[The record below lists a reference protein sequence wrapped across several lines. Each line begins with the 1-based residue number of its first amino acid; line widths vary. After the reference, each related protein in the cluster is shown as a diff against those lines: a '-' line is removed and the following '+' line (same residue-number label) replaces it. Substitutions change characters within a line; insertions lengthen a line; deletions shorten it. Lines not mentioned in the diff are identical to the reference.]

1 MRISDW
7 SSDVCSSDLRIAETP
22 ASISGASLPRTT
34 RAVCSSEYRSIGGLD
49 IITQVSAVA
58 CALNRVY
65 RAKHD
70 TGIRQPPDS
79 GRDWRR
85 KTHRRGVLAGARG
98 GRLAYSPSLHPV
110 RQGGRT
116 T

>member
-1 MRISDW
+1 MLSLHDALPIF
-7 SSDVCSSDLRIAETP
+7 SSTCRIAETP

-34 RAVCSSEYRSIGGLD
+34 RAVCSSENRSIGGLD

-70 TGIRQPPDS
+70 TGIRS
-79 GRDWRR
+79 EERR
-85 KTHRRGVLAGARG
+85 VGKELVSACRSRW
-98 GRLAYSPSLHPV
+98 SPYHYKKN
-110 RQGGRT
+110 QNT
-116 T
+116 QIQHTETKKYNQ

>member
-1 MRISDW
+1 MLSLHDALPIF
-7 SSDVCSSDLRIAETP
+7 SSTCRIAETP

-34 RAVCSSEYRSIGGLD
+34 RAVCSSENRSIGGLD

-79 GRDWRR
+79 DRDWRR
-85 KTHRRGVLAGARG
+85 KTHRRGADAGARG
-98 GRLAYSPSLHPV
+98 GRLACADRESTRLNS
-110 RQGGRT
+110 
-116 T
+116 